1 MKTQTC
7 TAMHDFFIKSL
18 HLKKLSFVFLMLTVQ
33 AVHAQYAPNT
43 SLFDLL
49 TGEEIKEVT
58 LRTDLVNLLSSGE
71 QSAEY
76 QPGTFSFSAQ
86 QGGNQTWDVKVK
98 PRGKFRRQV
107 CDFPPLKLNFSKTA
121 LFNKGL
127 ADHDKLKLVTHCTED
142 KNLGNEKV
150 MQEYLAYKLYQELNP
165 YSFRVQLVSIQYI
178 DATGRLNGF
187 RRLGFIIEDTSELEQ
202 RMNGKEC
209 EDCTYQSPT
218 AFDTKAAGMHAMFQY
233 LIGNSDYSVPVLRN
247 IKLIRRAIDGKLVP
261 VGYDFDFAGF
271 VDAPYAIPANHL
283 GQITI
288 RQRIYLGTL
297 ASDQE
302 MREVIEIFLSKKE
315 QLLKVIQD
323 FRPLSSA
330 KRYELKEY
338 MLTYYEQMEMIK
350 ANGYQDVYQHLRQE
364 HPLAI
369 PDGGSAADYGVVAK
383 N

>member
-7 TAMHDFFIKSL
+7 TAMHDFLIKSF
-18 HLKKLSFVFLMLTVQ
+18 HLRKLIVIVLLLSVHTAQ
-33 AVHAQYAPNT
+33 AQISPGT
-43 SLFDLL
+43 SIFDLL

-58 LRTDLVNLLSSGE
+58 LRTDLTSLLGSTDQEISY
-71 QSAEY
+71 QSA
-76 QPGTFSFSAQ
+76 TFSFTSD
-86 QGGNQTWDVKVK
+86 QGGAQTWDLKVK

-121 LFNKGL
+121 LFNRGL

-142 KNLGNEKV
+142 KNVGNEKV

-178 DATGRLNGF
+178 DASGRLNGI
-187 RRLGFIIEDTSELEQ
+187 RRLGFLIESTNELEA
-202 RMNGKEC
+202 RINGKEC
-209 EDCTYQSPT
+209 EDCTYQPVT
-218 AFDTKAAGMHAMFQY
+218 AFDTKASGMHAMFQY

-247 IKLIRRAIDGKLVP
+247 IKLIRRSADSKLVP

-302 MREVIEIFLSKKE
+302 MQEILEVFLSKKE
-315 QLLKVIQD
+315 QLLDIIQE
-323 FRPLSSA
+323 FRPLSAS
-330 KRYELKEY
+330 KRFELKEY
-338 MLTYYEQMEMIK
+338 LLTFYAQVEMIE
-350 ANGYQDVYQHLRQE
+350 AGGYKDVYSHLRQE

-369 PDGGSAADYGVVAK
+369 PDGGSAADYGIAARK
-383 N
+383 

>member
-1 MKTQTC
+1 M
-7 TAMHDFFIKSL
+7 
-18 HLKKLSFVFLMLTVQ
+18 KKLIIVLLMLAVQ
-33 AVHAQYAPNT
+33 AAHAQYAPNT

-58 LRTDLVNLLSSGE
+58 LRTDLVNLLNSTE
-71 QSAEY
+71 QTADY
-76 QPGTFSFSAQ
+76 QPATFSFSSQ
-86 QGGNQTWDVKVK
+86 QGGKQTWDVKVK

-121 LFNKGL
+121 LFNRGL

-165 YSFRVQLVSIQYI
+165 YSFRVQLVNIQYI
-178 DATGRLNGF
+178 DASGRLSGF
-187 RRLGFIIEDTSELEQ
+187 RRLGFIIEDTGELEQ

-209 EDCTYQSPT
+209 EDCTYQPIT

-271 VDAPYAIPANHL
+271 VEAPYAIPANHL

-302 MREVIEIFLSKKE
+302 MREIIEIFLRKKE
-315 QLLKVIQD
+315 QLLQVIQD
-323 FRPLSSA
+323 FRPLSAA
-330 KRYELKEY
+330 KRFELKEY

-364 HPLAI
+364 HPMAI

>member
-7 TAMHDFFIKSL
+7 TAIHDFFTKSR
-18 HLKKLSFVFLMLTVQ
+18 HLKKLMIVFLVLTVQ
-33 AVHAQYAPNT
+33 TVHAQYAPNT

-58 LRTDLVNLLSSGE
+58 LRTDLVNLLK
-71 QSAEY
+71 SAEQAADY
-76 QPGTFSFSAQ
+76 QPATFSFSSLQ
-86 QGGNQTWDVKVK
+86 RGSQTWDVKVK
-98 PRGKFRRQV
+98 ARGKFRRQV
-107 CDFPPLKLNFSKTA
+107 CDFPPLKLNFSKTS

-178 DATGRLNGF
+178 DASGRLNGF

-209 EDCTYQSPT
+209 EDCTYQPVA
-218 AFDTKAAGMHAMFQY
+218 AFDTKATGMHAMFQY

-247 IKLIRRAIDGKLVP
+247 IKLIRRAVDNKLVP

-302 MREVIEIFLSKKE
+302 MQEIIEIFLGKKE
-315 QLLKVIQD
+315 QLLKIIQD
-323 FRPLSSA
+323 FRPLPSS
-330 KRYELKEY
+330 KRSELKEY
-338 MLTYYEQMEMIK
+338 LLTYYEQMEMIK
-350 ANGYQDVYQHLRQE
+350 AHGYQDVYQHLRQE

-369 PDGGSAADYGVVAK
+369 PDGGSAADYGVAVRK
-383 N
+383 